1 MSTTRRSGLRATR
14 LGVLGVLG
22 PVAGW
27 SFANTIPKLLP
38 VPATTFSF
46 WRLWL
51 GAALMLAVLGVTGR
65 RLSRA
70 DVVASIPGGVLFGLN
85 LVFFFEAIKD
95 TSIADVLV
103 IGALQPALVLLVAG
117 RLFGERVNRAELGW
131 IAVSLAGVVVFVVG
145 SSETPAWS
153 LRGDLLAVASLLMW
167 TAYFVVS
174 KQVRRRVLAVEY
186 MATVTIVAAVVVTPV
201 ALASGHSLGGLRLHD
216 WLLLLLFLGAAQLGH
231 VTLAWAH
238 QHIDVTLS
246 SMLILAQPVLS
257 AVAALVVLG
266 EPIRPLEIVGG
277 LVAIASMAAVVRKAT
292 IEGGEVPPEP
302 VPE

>member
-1 MSTTRRSGLRATR
+1 MAVIRRPGLRATR

-51 GAALMLAVLGVTGR
+51 GAGLMVVTLALTGR
-65 RLSRA
+65 RLRRA
-70 DVVASIPGGVLFGLN
+70 DVLASIPGGVLFGLN
-85 LVFFFEAIKD
+85 LVLFFSAIKD

-117 RLFGERVNRAELGW
+117 RMFGEHVVRTELVW
-131 IAVSLAGVVVFVVG
+131 IAASLVGVVVFVVG
-145 SSETPAWS
+145 SSGTPAWS
-153 LRGDLLAVASLLMW
+153 LRGDLLALASLLVW
-167 TAYFVVS
+167 TSYFVVS
-174 KQVRRRVLAVEY
+174 KRVRQRVLAVEY
-186 MATVTIVAAVVVTPV
+186 MTTVTIVAAAVVTPV

-216 WLLLLLFLGAAQLGH
+216 WLYLLLFLAAAQADH

-238 QHIDVTLS
+238 EHVDVTLS
-246 SMLILAQPVLS
+246 SMLILAQPVLTV
-257 AVAALVVLG
+257 VAGLVVLG
-266 EPIRPLEIVGG
+266 EPVRALEVVGG
-277 LVAIASMAAVVRKAT
+277 VVAIGSLVAVVRRAT
-292 IEGGEVPPEP
+292 EHGEEVPPEP